1 MGNNHSS
8 STGLRGRRPT
18 GHFEF
23 SRSELDER
31 SKPSG
36 LYQSCA
42 WDYRTVR
49 RLIGDGKLAARLKGK
64 DDRINGTE
72 QECPICF
79 LQYDEI
85 NMLKCCKANICTECY
100 LQVQEPRS
108 RTSLCPFCNFP
119 NMSVVVAKKLQQE
132 DVKKRDEEE
141 QKMIEATI
149 RARANSE
156 SKMNKS
162 SSHPSSDG
170 KGDDGKEGAVED
182 DNSHHGGGECFG
194 SRLNEEMKRTRSRT
208 MSAEHDLSSGKNTN
222 DLITLTPNERRELED
237 QMRSQLSHPLM
248 AEMQRNAELESQRH
262 LLEHAQQRRDRIQ
275 SSRDQLERFIERARI
290 REHGL
295 DLFASSHRDYDEED
309 DMLEPGGVDEHGRP
323 TFDDF
328 YLLEAALYLSARE
341 DSIRRRASNR
351 QARRRNRSDTTL
363 LRALLGRENS
373 RRNRSN
379 NSGDNDNTSN
389 GENNDDNNNSSNGND
404 ENGDNGENDRNNN
417 RDNGNDRNTLT
428 ASDILLAGLSE
439 ANQLEMAI
447 QMSLREAEEHE
458 RRQQEQGNEEG
469 ENGAET
475 RVEETTAANST
486 IEEQVNNE
494 EENNGTEENTSSQM
508 EESVNAEQEET
519 SNVTDAP
526 VHVPPSS

>member
-1 MGNNHSS
+1 M
-8 STGLRGRRPT
+8 
-18 GHFEF
+18 
-23 SRSELDER
+23 
-31 SKPSG
+31 
-36 LYQSCA
+36 
-42 WDYRTVR
+42 
-49 RLIGDGKLAARLKGK
+49 
-64 DDRINGTE
+64 
-72 QECPICF
+72 
-79 LQYDEI
+79 
-85 NMLKCCKANICTECY
+85 
-100 LQVQEPRS
+100 
-108 RTSLCPFCNFP
+108 
-119 NMSVVVAKKLQQE
+119 AKKLQQE
-132 DVKKRDEEE
+132 DVKEREEEE

-156 SKMNKS
+156 SRMNKS
-162 SSHPSSDG
+162 SSHTSSDG
-170 KGDDGKEGAVED
+170 KGDDGKDGAAED
-182 DNSHHGGGECFG
+182 DNSHGGGECFG

-208 MSAEHDLSSGKNTN
+208 MSTEHNLSSDKNSN
-222 DLITLTPNERRELED
+222 DLITLTPSERRELED

-262 LLEHAQQRRDRIQ
+262 LLEHAEQRRDRIQ
-275 SSRDQLERFIERARI
+275 TSRDQLERFIERARI

-295 DLFASSHRDYDEED
+295 DLFAGSHRDYDEED
-309 DMLEPGGVDEHGRP
+309 DMLGSGGVDEHGRP

-379 NSGDNDNTSN
+379 NSGRNDNTSN
-389 GENNDDNNNSSNGND
+389 EENNDDNNNSSNDND
-404 ENGDNGENDRNNN
+404 ENGENDRNNN
-417 RDNGNDRNTLT
+417 GGNGNDRNTLT

-458 RRQQEQGNEEG
+458 RQQQDEGNEEG
-469 ENGAET
+469 GNGTENI
-475 RVEETTAANST
+475 VEETTAANST

-494 EENNGTEENTSSQM
+494 QENNGTEENTFTQM
-508 EESVNAEQEET
+508 EENVNTEQEET
-519 SNVTDAP
+519 SNVTETP